1 MAGRHRKLPPPRRG
15 GHGRHRKPPSRPH
28 AVIPTVTAVAVIAVG
43 GVVFGHA
50 IAHGQSPHGAVAAP
64 EPPAVQAPV
73 IPPPTPAPSPA
84 VKAAKASKASKAAR
98 HPRVKPAALTVT
110 DVGSAC
116 YIQVTSTE
124 GHLLVRKI
132 LQPGQHLAFRHHGLR
147 VVLGNAGGVRIS
159 IDGHRAH
166 SAGRSGQVRSFRV
179 G

>member
-1 MAGRHRKLPPPRRG
+1 
-15 GHGRHRKPPSRPH
+15 
-28 AVIPTVTAVAVIAVG
+28 VTAVAVIAVG

-50 IAHGQSPHGAVAAP
+50 IAHGQAPHSAVAAP

-73 IPPPTPAPSPA
+73 IPPPTPAPAPSPA
-84 VKAAKASKASKAAR
+84 PKPPKAR
-98 HPRVKPAALTVT
+98 HPRVKPAALSVT

-116 YIQVTSTE
+116 YIQVTSAQ
-124 GHLLVRKI
+124 GDLIVRKI

-166 SAGRSGQVRSFRV
+166 RAGRPGQVRSFRV